1 MKKKK
6 KLALIGLIYILII
19 SGVGLFKTLELP
31 APSVTPQFH
40 AQQFLE
46 KKVQEIADKYSN
58 GEVIVVSKKDHLL
71 YYCRKGFV
79 VRGDRWGGFVYD
91 FPVPVSLGVNNN
103 WTPEGEFKVYLKNPQ
118 SRYTLFLGF
127 LGLYGI
133 HGAETRLASRLNTH
147 ENLDPDYTYVTLK
160 DRTRGCVA
168 VENRVIRYLFA
179 KVDLNTP
186 VLIMP

>member
-1 MKKKK
+1 MKKKI
-6 KLALIGLIYILII
+6 LLLSLIYILILC
-19 SGVGLFKTLELP
+19 GVAFIKTWEAP
-31 APSVTPQFH
+31 APSATPQFY
-40 AQQFLE
+40 ARQLLE
-46 KKVQEIADKYSN
+46 SKVFKIAGKYSN
-58 GEVIVVSKKDHLL
+58 GEAIVVSKKDHLL
-71 YYCRKGFV
+71 YYCRRGFI

-133 HGAETRLASRLNTH
+133 HGAETHLASRLNTR

-168 VENRVIRYLFA
+168 VENRVIRYLYA